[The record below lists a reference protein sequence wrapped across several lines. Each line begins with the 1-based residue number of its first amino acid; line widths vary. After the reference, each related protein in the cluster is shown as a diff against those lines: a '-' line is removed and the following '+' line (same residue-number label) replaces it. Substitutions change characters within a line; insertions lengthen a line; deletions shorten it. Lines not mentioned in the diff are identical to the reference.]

1 MPRRQLIGNCI
12 LKVASEIGQTTT
24 GPNLNATDSTC
35 KIWPSTLNLG
45 YQPFA
50 QNLSANNQTL
60 IPPIVAAPGVLWPA
74 SLSDNNWTKQH
85 LLPVVAPTMAAN
97 PALKLLSPNP
107 QSFNTVQN
115 REDNSVRANRIDFSP
130 FTPSDWS
137 LESFLTKLPASS
149 SSCETQDLI
158 KSQSATE
165 ISSTHNSHQVNNLLS
180 IHVSCSSF
188 YFLSQP
194 ISTPIS
200 RKRKED
206 AKKVEAINSLS
217 DDSDIEIVWP
227 LPDSNYRI
235 RPRAPKTKPKYVSPV
250 GQNKVKYLKCHG
262 EVFLYIFYYIFLV
275 FQKAKFNATHLKG
288 EKGSKCNAGS
298 IFDDSRPPSN
308 SNSRPVM
315 HQQHMPFTTTTATL
329 HGPATTILATIP
341 PTGGLSIEN
350 LQQTITPVQEPE
362 TWKFDSSFQSTE
374 SLVPSNDNEEF
385 LMIDSGVYLF
395 ECEASNSSFNTT
407 VPESPDQNSVKMEK
421 SITGAPSNQV
431 NC

>member
-149 SSCETQDLI
+149 SSCETRDLI

-165 ISSTHNSHQVNNLLS
+165 ISSTHNSHQVNIVLP
-180 IHVSCSSF
+180 IHV
-188 YFLSQP
+188 
-194 ISTPIS
+194 
-200 RKRKED
+200 
-206 AKKVEAINSLS
+206 
-217 DDSDIEIVWP
+217 
-227 LPDSNYRI
+227 
-235 RPRAPKTKPKYVSPV
+235 
-250 GQNKVKYLKCHG
+250 
-262 EVFLYIFYYIFLV
+262 
-275 FQKAKFNATHLKG
+275 
-288 EKGSKCNAGS
+288 
-298 IFDDSRPPSN
+298 
-308 SNSRPVM
+308 
-315 HQQHMPFTTTTATL
+315 
-329 HGPATTILATIP
+329 
-341 PTGGLSIEN
+341 
-350 LQQTITPVQEPE
+350 
-362 TWKFDSSFQSTE
+362 
-374 SLVPSNDNEEF
+374 
-385 LMIDSGVYLF
+385 
-395 ECEASNSSFNTT
+395 
-407 VPESPDQNSVKMEK
+407 
-421 SITGAPSNQV
+421 
-431 NC
+431 